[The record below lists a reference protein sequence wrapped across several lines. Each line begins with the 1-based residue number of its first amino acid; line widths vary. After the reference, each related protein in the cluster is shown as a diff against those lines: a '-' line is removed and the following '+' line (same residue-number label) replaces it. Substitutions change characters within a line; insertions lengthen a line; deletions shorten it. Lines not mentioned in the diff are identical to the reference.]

1 MIHQINPNE
10 NFPVARQLEDPSD
23 ASTNYVQAKVY
34 NGSDNSLITTLN
46 LTDQGSQ
53 LFTKIYQAPGDSSGN
68 GRYIYIIT
76 RVYTDA
82 AYTNISSRYGIALD
96 TYLIQYR
103 VNPTG
108 FTGGGSYYDYGKMEK
123 IMRKAIEELVAKIV
137 KREIEP
143 IAKKKTDFSELMDR
157 IASAAESVKRKILP
171 FPQIDLAGIAASQ
184 AKIEKSVRETG
195 MGVVASSGELHG
207 ATRKQIREAIREI
220 AAGITEK
227 ITEHYEEIVDR
238 VNADRDKFED
248 RIMRQVSGVVEE
260 NFGKT
265 SFQVVYSGKDG
276 KSPGTKIT
284 PEQEKKARELLRK
297 GVSREKIIEEI
308 FA

>member
-1 MIHQINPNE
+1 MTEQE
-10 NFPVARQLEDPSD
+10 LMRLVS
-23 ASTNYVQAKVY
+23 
-34 NGSDNSLITTLN
+34 SLGFRKPFFGKT
-46 LTDQGSQ
+46 
-53 LFTKIYQAPGDSSGN
+53 GN
-68 GRYIYIIT
+68 CYY
-76 RVYTDA
+76 
-82 AYTNISSRYGIALD
+82 
-96 TYLIQYR
+96 
-103 VNPTG
+103 
-108 FTGGGSYYDYGKMEK
+108 TGG
-123 IMRKAIEELVAKIV
+123 
-137 KREIEP
+137 
-143 IAKKKTDFSELMDR
+143 
-157 IASAAESVKRKILP
+157 
-171 FPQIDLAGIAASQ
+171 
-184 AKIEKSVRETG
+184 ETG

-238 VNADRDKFED
+238 VNADRGKFED